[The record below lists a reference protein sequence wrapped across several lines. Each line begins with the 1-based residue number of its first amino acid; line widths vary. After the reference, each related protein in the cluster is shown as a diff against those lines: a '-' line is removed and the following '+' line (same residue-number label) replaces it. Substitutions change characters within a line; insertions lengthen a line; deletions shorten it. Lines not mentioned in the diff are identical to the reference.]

1 MKQIEQL
8 LKYVKTF
15 EIVDLL
21 GFANIVGAEEKED
34 FDDFMVEICVGFSK
48 QDRKKRRQ
56 LLKLAKDVSRDN
68 RKGKKEKN
76 NRTIEQ

>member
-8 LKYVKTF
+8 LRYLKTF

-21 GFANIVGAEEKED
+21 GFANVVGAEEKED
-34 FDDFMVEICVGFSK
+34 FEDFMVEICVGFSK

-68 RKGKKEKN
+68 RKEKN
-76 NRTIEQ
+76 NETVE

>member
-56 LLKLAKDVSRDN
+56 LLKLAKDVSRN
-68 RKGKKEKN
+68 NGKRKK
-76 NRTIEQ
+76 RTVEQ